1 MTNAEQSKI
10 AAQGGERE
18 CRQTADDR
26 ALALVTARFLA
37 THRLFFL
44 LNLLQLA
51 VCLTIFTNFA
61 VIAGFLTAFAG
72 LFYLHVRLHFDTLI
86 FRDFADGRLDCGK
99 FDAVCCVGAVIRG
112 STPHFDYVSAETTK
126 GIANVTRKY
135 GKPVTFGVL
144 TVDSIEQAIERA
156 GSKAGNKGFEA
167 MTGVIEML
175 SLYKNLEA

>member
-1 MTNAEQSKI
+1 MTNAEQNEK

-51 VCLTIFTNFA
+51 VCLTIFTHFA
-61 VIAGFLTAFAG
+61 VIAGFFAAFAG

-86 FRDFADGRLDCGK
+86 FRDFADERLECGK
-99 FDAVCCVGAVIRG
+99 FDAALLELNLASKPLKIRDMKSRCAGALQL
-112 STPHFDYVSAETTK
+112 YK
-126 GIANVTRKY
+126 
-135 GKPVTFGVL
+135 L
-144 TVDSIEQAIERA
+144 TAA
-156 GSKAGNKGFEA
+156 
-167 MTGVIEML
+167 L
-175 SLYKNLEA
+175 SLALVLAALVVRYLD

>member
-51 VCLTIFTNFA
+51 VCLTIFTHFA
-61 VIAGFLTAFAG
+61 VITGFLAAFAG
-72 LFYLHVRLHFDTLI
+72 LFYLHVRLHFDMLI
-86 FRDFADGRLDCGK
+86 FRDFAEGRLDCGK
-99 FDAVCCVGAVIRG
+99 FDAALTELNLASKPSKIRDMK
-112 STPHFDYVSAETTK
+112 SRCA
-126 GIANVTRKY
+126 
-135 GKPVTFGVL
+135 
-144 TVDSIEQAIERA
+144 RA
-156 GSKAGNKGFEA
+156 
-167 MTGVIEML
+167 L
-175 SLYKNLEA
+175 RLYKLTAALTIVVAAAALAGCYQS

>member
-26 ALALVTARFLA
+26 ALALVTARLLA

-61 VIAGFLTAFAG
+61 VISGFLAAFAA

-86 FRDFADGRLDCGK
+86 FRDFAEGRLGCGK
-99 FDAVCCVGAVIRG
+99 FDAALTELNLASKPPKIRDMKNRCAGALR
-112 STPHFDYVSAETTK
+112 
-126 GIANVTRKY
+126 
-135 GKPVTFGVL
+135 
-144 TVDSIEQAIERA
+144 
-156 GSKAGNKGFEA
+156 
-167 MTGVIEML
+167 
-175 SLYKNLEA
+175 LYKLTAALTIVVAAAALAGCYPS